1 MRVLITG
8 GAGFI
13 GSHLVEHF
21 SGSGHQVRV
30 LDNLRTGHLANLE
43 GLDCDFRRGSV
54 TDIAELEKAMDGVD
68 LVFHLAAMVSVPE
81 SMEHP
86 DECVRINTLGALNV
100 LAVARKAGARKVVLA
115 SSAAVYGDN
124 PQVPKREDMLPE
136 PKSPYAVTK
145 LDGEYYLRM
154 YREAW
159 GLDTV
164 SLRFFNVFGPRQD
177 PASQYAAAVPIFV
190 HRALRHEDL
199 VIFGDGGQ
207 VRDFIFVKDLV
218 RAILLAVD
226 RGNEVYNVGRGE
238 FITVLELAQRIISV
252 TGSRSKIVFAGERPG
267 DIRASY
273 ADISR
278 LRGLGF
284 TPSADLDSGLA
295 ATVEYFSAKLS

>member
-13 GSHLVEHF
+13 GSHLAEHF
-21 SGSGHQVRV
+21 SVSGAEVRV
-30 LDNLRTGHLANLE
+30 LDNLRTGYLRNLD
-43 GLDCDFRRGSV
+43 GLTCDFRRGSV
-54 TDIAELEKAMDGVD
+54 TEAAELAAAMDGVE

-81 SMEHP
+81 SVEHP
-86 DECVRINTLGALNV
+86 DECVRINTLGTLNV
-100 LAVARKAGARKVVLA
+100 LAAAKKAGVRKVVLA

-154 YREAW
+154 YRDAW
-159 GLDTV
+159 ALDTV

-177 PASQYAAAVPIFV
+177 PSSHYAAAVPIFI
-190 HRALRHEDL
+190 HRALRHQDI
-199 VIFGDGGQ
+199 VIFGDGAQ
-207 VRDFIFVKDLV
+207 VRDFVYVKDLV
-218 RAILLAVD
+218 RAILMGVE
-226 RGNEVYNVGRGE
+226 RGRDVYNVGRGE
-238 FITVLELAQRIISV
+238 YITILELARRIVQI
-252 TGSRSKIVFAGERPG
+252 TGSRSKIVFAAERPG

-278 LRGLGF
+278 LCALGYN
-284 TPSADLDSGLA
+284 PSADLETGLA
-295 ATVEYFSAKLS
+295 ATIQYFSALME

>member
-13 GSHLVEHF
+13 GSHLAEHF
-21 SGSGHQVRV
+21 SASGSEVRV
-30 LDNLRTGHLANLE
+30 LDNLRTGYLRNLE
-43 GLDCDFRRGSV
+43 GLNCDFHRGSV
-54 TDIAELEKAMDGVD
+54 TKADELAAAMDGVE

-295 ATVEYFSAKLS
+295 ATVEFFSAKLS